1 MLYDVFRYSEMG
13 TVVIGKVE
21 SGRCNKGDTLLVM
34 PNRVSI
40 TPSRF
45 NFSYNYSPHF
55 TVSKHNI
62 QHIVIMTLKI
72 DEQKFDDTI
81 AWTI

>member
-1 MLYDVFRYSEMG
+1 MLYVVFRYSEMG

-40 TPSRF
+40 IYIIKNVKGVF
-45 NFSYNYSPHF
+45 HF
-55 TVSKHNI
+55 VEPGQNL
-62 QHIVIMTLKI
+62 VIRS
-72 DEQKFDDTI
+72 Q
-81 AWTI
+81 